1 MIPTHREQVSFK
13 LKSKF
18 STRIRWPRLKSEHKH
33 PTRPPKSIVRLQYL
47 CVLFIIFIIDQYL
60 ILWLYCKGKLLTYPT
75 DNMFFK
81 RKTLKKYRSHIRFI
95 KKINTIQNITTYN
108 KTISFLQ
115 KKTIFHKRKNSRPDI
130 PSLLLYE
137 LKNTFLYFAPFTNF
151 LTVL

>member
-81 RKTLKKYRSHIRFI
+81 RKTLKKYSSRIRFI
-95 KKINTIQNITTYN
+95 YKINTIQNITTYN

-115 KKTIFHKRKNSRPDI
+115 KKPYSIKEKTVDR
-130 PSLLLYE
+130 
-137 LKNTFLYFAPFTNF
+137 TFPAYCFMS
-151 LTVL
+151 